1 MLSHLGDIDMNSM
14 LRLSRADV
22 APFLL
27 KACCTF
33 IYKVDMMLF
42 LGVGDGKGHDFND
55 EDLNIDVQ
63 KQARLEL

>member
-1 MLSHLGDIDMNSM
+1 
-14 LRLSRADV
+14 
-22 APFLL
+22 
-27 KACCTF
+27 
-33 IYKVDMMLF
+33 MMLF